1 MREEGRTWLGA
12 FEVLPLE
19 LISHIVEQRADD
31 VSFVWTM
38 CSLNS
43 EWRRLLDTSQT
54 WKRVFAAH
62 FPSEYASLHWVCHC
76 LSSGILTKGCFSDR
90 TVKAKVV
97 GHDLWKTTSTE
108 RTSQKFPW
116 KERLIA
122 TLRCPLARVY
132 LPEEEA
138 RRFLQVYRYH
148 TFRVDVGVSCQA
160 TGRWYFEV
168 ELLHTTGHPNMQLGW
183 LTNPFDVDSRVEQ
196 RARAQAEKYRRQRTR
211 EQRTERGEKTIIQVL
226 TKEKLHYGVGD
237 DSHSW
242 GFDGFRLMRYHNG
255 KQLRDYGGRQWQNG
269 DRIGCCLDLDAA
281 TISYYLNGRYLG
293 VAFSAV
299 TEDQPNGSFFY
310 PGVTYYGSYFPTFLS
325 NQSPQHCQQRAK
337 QDDYPSL
344 VSSDEETHSVSIGVR
359 FVFDA
364 DQFCHSMLLDQGV
377 MPLTLLYGFASQPAI
392 LLCT

>member
-1 MREEGRTWLGA
+1 MREEARTWLGA

-43 EWRRLLDTSQT
+43 EWHRLLDTSLT

-62 FPSEYASLHWVCHC
+62 FPSQYASLRWVCHS
-76 LSSGILTKGCFSDR
+76 LSGNRTRGCFSDR

-97 GHDLWKTTSTE
+97 GHGLWKTTSTE

-116 KERLIA
+116 KEQLIA
-122 TLRCPLARVY
+122 TLHCPLARVY
-132 LPEEEA
+132 LPEEQA
-138 RRFLQVYRYH
+138 RRFLKVYRYH

-183 LTNPFDVDSRVEQ
+183 LTNPFDVDSR
-196 RARAQAEKYRRQRTR
+196 
-211 EQRTERGEKTIIQVL
+211 
-226 TKEKLHYGVGD
+226 LHYGVGD

-242 GFDGFRLMRYHNG
+242 GFDGFRLMRYYNG
-255 KQLRDYGGRQWQNG
+255 KQPRDYGERQWQNG
-269 DRIGCCLDLDAA
+269 DRIGCCLDLDAS
-281 TISYYLNGRYLG
+281 TISYYLNGCYLG
-293 VAFSAV
+293 VAFSSV

-310 PGVTYYGSYFPTFLS
+310 PSVTYYGGYFPI
-325 NQSPQHCQQRAK
+325 QPEP
-337 QDDYPSL
+337 PSL
-344 VSSDEETHSVSIGVR
+344 ST
-359 FVFDA
+359 
-364 DQFCHSMLLDQGV
+364 
-377 MPLTLLYGFASQPAI
+377 ASK
-392 LLCT
+392 TR